1 MMKSPISVF
10 YFSISFLCIVQ
21 TYPLGLYSLQ
31 LHHYLLLESL
41 TLCAFFVAQDGKLP
55 DYDNDSSY
63 NMYLPLSTHVSSLS
77 LIVFLS
83 ISLSLINS

>member
-1 MMKSPISVF
+1 MMKFHISVF
-10 YFSISFLCIVQ
+10 YFFYFLYIVQ

-55 DYDNDSSY
+55 DYDNDPSY